1 MIVFSEPKLLP
12 LIPLLPT
19 TPAKGAVIVLV
30 DNLAIISPFLTVL
43 LKLMGSSS
51 SFFLIL
57 YDEVLLLKEVQ
68 LLSRDSLK
76 L

>member
-12 LIPLLPT
+12 LIPLLPI

-51 SFFLIL
+51 SFFLI
-57 YDEVLLLKEVQ
+57 
-68 LLSRDSLK
+68 
-76 L
+76 